1 MTKLRAMPCWR
12 MSPCPTPRA
21 VVRRSLMLILP
32 GLMLM
37 GWMPSIGSAQ
47 QSKVAVSPDGLH
59 LVGTEYHA
67 RDIWSV
73 IDGFAA
79 QPSANLIAQWSV
91 PEPGLKPGGPFK
103 GTICYTPAELISHFR
118 SLPAERTARGMF
130 ITGDLTHL
138 EDPAPSKAQM
148 TEYVKLTD
156 YQKKLVADPE
166 WVAAHKKSIE
176 ELVAAC
182 EKAKIDLWINV
193 NLGGKNLRFRKL
205 TK

>member
-1 MTKLRAMPCWR
+1 MTKPQAMPCWG
-12 MSPCPTPRA
+12 MNPCPTTRA
-21 VVRRSLMLILP
+21 FVRCSWMQNVLALACVPALVL
-32 GLMLM
+32 GLGVQGVMA
-37 GWMPSIGSAQ
+37 GPA
-47 QSKVAVSPDGLH
+47 DGLER
-59 LVGTEYHA
+59 VGQEYHA
-67 RDIWSV
+67 KDIWVV

-103 GTICYTPAELISHFR
+103 GIICYTPAELISHFR

-148 TEYVKLTD
+148 TEYVKLTA

-176 ELVAAC
+176 DLVAAC
-182 EKAKIDLWINV
+182 EEAKIELWINV